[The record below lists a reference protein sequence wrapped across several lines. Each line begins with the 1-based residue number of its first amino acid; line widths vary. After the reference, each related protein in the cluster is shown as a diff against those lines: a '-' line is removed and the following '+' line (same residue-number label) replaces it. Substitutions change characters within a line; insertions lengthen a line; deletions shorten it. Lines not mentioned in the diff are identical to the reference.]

1 MTANQKHNKMKYRYL
16 TILFFLSIQ
25 TFAQEKTN
33 ETLNQ
38 LVRLAIENSPKIK
51 EQQQTVLMG
60 DYRTKIQEAALKPII
75 QSEIGVTRIDPVAK
89 AQFAFGPTPTSLQF
103 QPNMNYN
110 ANIGGNYVIYDWGK
124 QFVNIEKSKLE
135 TNLAKTGV
143 EGLKNVFAYQV
154 ASLYYGIIFSQKAI
168 EVQKEQLK
176 LVEDN
181 GKIIASRLKQGDAL
195 DYDQISIQVRYKNA
209 ESRVSDLQSQLEKQ
223 VIYLSSLIGKDAH
236 GMIPAGIDFNLG
248 TADLSVE
255 TATTQAQ
262 TNNYDLKTLKDRDL
276 IAERDVKISQ
286 MSTLPILAANA
297 QVGIRNGYLPRING
311 ETPDIA
317 DDFKLNSIVGV
328 KLTIPVYSGHRGA
341 YQTEL
346 AKLNREMLKY
356 SVDVTNQ
363 ALKRDLEA
371 AQNDYA
377 TAKNK
382 LELSQENV
390 KQAQYALNLAN
401 VRYKNGVLTNVE
413 IEAAQTALQDAQ
425 FTQLQYQ
432 YQMSLAKL
440 EMNRLAGI
448 KFW

>member
-1 MTANQKHNKMKYRYL
+1 MKYRYL

-60 DYRTKIQEAALKPII
+60 DYRTKIQEAALKPTI
-75 QSEIGVTRIDPVAK
+75 QSEFGVTRIDPVAK
-89 AQFAFGPTPTSLQF
+89 ANFGGTSIQF

-176 LVEDN
+176 LVDDN

-209 ESRVSDLQSQLEKQ
+209 ESRVSDLQGQLEKQ
-223 VIYLSSLIGKDAH
+223 IIYLSSLIGKDAH
-236 GMIPAGIDFNLG
+236 GMIHAGTDFNLG

-255 TATTQAQ
+255 SATTQAQ

-317 DDFKLNSIVGV
+317 DDFKLNSVIGV

-382 LELSQENV
+382 LELSQQNV
-390 KQAQYALNLAN
+390 SQAQYALNLAN
-401 VRYKNGVLTNVE
+401 VRYKNGVLTNIE

>member
-1 MTANQKHNKMKYRYL
+1 MKYRYL

-25 TFAQEKTN
+25 TYAQERTN

-60 DYRTKIQEAALKPII
+60 DYRAKIQEAALKPTI

-89 AQFAFGPTPTSLQF
+89 AQFAFGGMATSLQF

-110 ANIGGNYVIYDWGK
+110 ASIGGNYVIYDWGK

-135 TNLAKTGV
+135 TNLARTGV

-168 EVQKEQLK
+168 EVQKDQLK
-176 LVEDN
+176 LVDDN

-209 ESRVSDLQSQLEKQ
+209 ESRLSDLQSQLERQ
-223 VIYLSSLIGKDAH
+223 LIYLSSLIGKDAH
-236 GMIPAGIDFNLG
+236 SLIPAGTDFNSG

-255 TATTQAQ
+255 SATTQAQ
-262 TNNYDLKTLKDRDL
+262 TNNYDLKVLKDRDL

-286 MSTLPILAANA
+286 MSTLPTLAANA

-311 ETPDIA
+311 ETPDIM

-341 YQTEL
+341 YQTEI

>member
-1 MTANQKHNKMKYRYL
+1 MKYRYL
-16 TILFFLSIQ
+16 TILSLLSIQ

-60 DYRTKIQEAALKPII
+60 DYRTKIQEAALKPTI

-89 AQFAFGPTPTSLQF
+89 AQFAFGGMPTSLQF

-176 LVEDN
+176 LVDDN

-209 ESRVSDLQSQLEKQ
+209 ESRVSDLQGQLERQ
-223 VIYLSSLIGKDAH
+223 IIYLSSLIGKDAH
-236 GMIPAGIDFNLG
+236 GMIPAGTDFNMG

-262 TNNYDLKTLKDRDL
+262 TNNYDLKMLKDRDL
-276 IAERDVKISQ
+276 IAGRDVKISQ
-286 MSTLPILAANA
+286 MSTLPTLAANA

-311 ETPDIA
+311 ETPDIT
-317 DDFKLNSIVGV
+317 DDFKLNSVVGV

-341 YQTEL
+341 YQTEI
-346 AKLNREMLKY
+346 AKLNREMLRY

-371 AQNDYA
+371 TQNDYV